1 MEACMH
7 ALKWI
12 LGLVLIFVAMALFF
26 TLRTPTHLYAISGK
40 FTDCPA
46 RPSCVS
52 SIATDE
58 PHAIAPLRVAG
69 DPDTALSLLAQHVSG
84 LPGARI
90 EHIKPGYVHAVFV
103 SPTMRFHDDLE
114 LLAGD
119 DPVIHV
125 RSISR
130 FGYRDFGVN
139 RDRVEALRA
148 WLEAEQNRPTGD
160 PPEG

>member
-1 MEACMH
+1 MH

-58 PHAIAPLRVAG
+58 PHAIAPLPCWPSMSAAC
-69 DPDTALSLLAQHVSG
+69 P
-84 LPGARI
+84 ARASSTSN
-90 EHIKPGYVHAVFV
+90 PAMCTQ
-103 SPTMRFHDDLE
+103 S
-114 LLAGD
+114 
-119 DPVIHV
+119 
-125 RSISR
+125 SSR
-130 FGYRDFGVN
+130 PRCGFMTIWNY
-139 RDRVEALRA
+139 
-148 WLEAEQNRPTGD
+148 W
-160 PPEG
+160 PETTQ

>member
-52 SIATDE
+52 SIATD
-58 PHAIAPLRVAG
+58 
-69 DPDTALSLLAQHVSG
+69 
-84 LPGARI
+84 
-90 EHIKPGYVHAVFV
+90 
-103 SPTMRFHDDLE
+103 
-114 LLAGD
+114 
-119 DPVIHV
+119 
-125 RSISR
+125 
-130 FGYRDFGVN
+130 
-139 RDRVEALRA
+139 
-148 WLEAEQNRPTGD
+148 
-160 PPEG
+160 